1 MKDSWCIFF
10 IDELNEFNARY
21 VSTHSAKKFTSH
33 HLRIHFFFSKTTS
46 SKYKNYF
53 ANFFVLFVFS
63 WPFFWCRTPKSTSK
77 QVDRNPANVKKM
89 KNKQSGTVK
98 FWTLEKCLLLTNLTG
113 QMFPQ
118 SVGFNSHIYLG
129 KSPWKQYER
138 GSLFT
143 NKKAWFDGWKNPLSH
158 SNQTN

>member
-1 MKDSWCIFF
+1 MYFLHRWIEWIQCSLC
-10 IDELNEFNARY
+10 LNSFSKE
-21 VSTHSAKKFTSH
+21 VSISSFTHS
-33 HLRIHFFFSKTTS
+33 LFFSKTTS